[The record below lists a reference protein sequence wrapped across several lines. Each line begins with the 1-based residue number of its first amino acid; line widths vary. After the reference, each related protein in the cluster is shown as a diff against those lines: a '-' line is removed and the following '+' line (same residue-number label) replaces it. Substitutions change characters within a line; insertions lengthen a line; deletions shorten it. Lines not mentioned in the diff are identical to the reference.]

1 MFLCEVEEVQITF
14 IKYINAFIFVIFLV
28 GGEGVG
34 YKMEFAP
41 KAISLNR

>member
-14 IKYINAFIFVIFLV
+14 IKYIDPFIFVIFLV
-28 GGEGVG
+28 GGGG
-34 YKMEFAP
+34 FAT